1 MYQSPGLLQRTRERM
16 RARRMSLRTE
26 QAYLHW
32 IRRFVAFHDRKHPRE
47 LGAADVEAFL
57 SHLAV
62 DRKVA
67 ASTQNQ
73 ALNALLFLYK
83 GVLEVDLPWLASI
96 VRARRPKRLP
106 VILSPAEA
114 RRIIEQLSGTYRLM
128 TCLLYGSGLR
138 ITECLRHR

>member
-1 MYQSPGLLQRTRERM
+1 
-16 RARRMSLRTE
+16 
-26 QAYLHW
+26 
-32 IRRFVAFHDRKHPRE
+32 
-47 LGAADVEAFL
+47 L

-138 ITECLRHR
+138 ITECLRLRVKDVDLERREIRVRDGKGQKDRVTVLPESLR